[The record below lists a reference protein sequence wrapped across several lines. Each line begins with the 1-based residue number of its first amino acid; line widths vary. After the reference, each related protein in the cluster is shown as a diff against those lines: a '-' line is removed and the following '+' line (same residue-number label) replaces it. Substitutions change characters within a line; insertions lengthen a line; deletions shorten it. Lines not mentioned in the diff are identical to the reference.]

1 MLSIWHIGRSLG
13 VAFGGMTTDAPYKR
27 SYGFLRREACHG
39 GLPSLA
45 RKGRWTK
52 HGSDVVLLS
61 GGLSLCLFSGHSGRR
76 AAPHKLPQTGMPHG
90 KGTVRMKEKSIHM
103 AKCVLVYCL
112 GLFIM
117 AMGVSFSGTA
127 DLGMS
132 PVNSIP
138 YVLSEIFTALSM
150 GTWII
155 IIFSLYILIQFVIF
169 GRDFQPWRI
178 LQLICTTLFGYFT
191 DFTNFLADCFLP
203 DPAQMP
209 FSPAVV
215 YGVRL
220 LYLFISMVLIAL
232 GILFYLAPNLI
243 SLPGEDIMQVIAHK
257 LDKPLPVIKMCFD
270 CTVSLIALAISLAY
284 FRQFHG
290 IREGTVIAA
299 FGVGKILGLYEP
311 LKPALHRFMHGLEAE
326 EAL

>member
-1 MLSIWHIGRSLG
+1 
-13 VAFGGMTTDAPYKR
+13 
-27 SYGFLRREACHG
+27 
-39 GLPSLA
+39 
-45 RKGRWTK
+45 
-52 HGSDVVLLS
+52 
-61 GGLSLCLFSGHSGRR
+61 
-76 AAPHKLPQTGMPHG
+76 
-90 KGTVRMKEKSIHM
+90 MKEKSIEM

-117 AMGVSFSGTA
+117 ALGVSFSGTA

-138 YVLSEIFTALSM
+138 YVLSEIFTSLSM

-155 IIFSLYILIQFVIF
+155 IIFSLYILIQFVIL

-191 DFTNFLADCFLP
+191 DFTNFLADLFLP
-203 DPAQMP
+203 DPAQMT
-209 FSPAVV
+209 FAPAVV

-243 SLPGEDIMQVIAHK
+243 SLPGEGIMQVIAHK
-257 LDKPLPVIKMCFD
+257 LNKPLPVIKMCFD

-311 LKPALHRFMHGLEAE
+311 LKPAVHRFMHGLERE
-326 EAL
+326 ETVL

>member
-1 MLSIWHIGRSLG
+1 MLIIWH
-13 VAFGGMTTDAPYKR
+13 AKR
-27 SYGFLRREACHG
+27 SQRFAFARICGEANGKKTTLRTIARGSLPQQASFLLRKKAAGESTGDSRLSHRRSFPLP
-39 GLPSLA
+39 GLPA
-45 RKGRWTK
+45 
-52 HGSDVVLLS
+52 
-61 GGLSLCLFSGHSGRR
+61 GGAGTGHAKEERN
-76 AAPHKLPQTGMPHG
+76 
-90 KGTVRMKEKSIHM
+90 VRMKERSIEM

-117 AMGVSFSGTA
+117 ALGVSFSGTA

-138 YVLSEIFTALSM
+138 YVLSEIFTSLSM

-155 IIFSLYILIQFVIF
+155 IIFSLYILIQFVIL

-191 DFTNFLADCFLP
+191 DFTNFLADLFLP
-203 DPAQMP
+203 DPAQMT
-209 FSPAVV
+209 FAPAVV

-243 SLPGEDIMQVIAHK
+243 SLPGEGIMQVIAHK
-257 LDKPLPVIKMCFD
+257 LNKPLPVIKMCFD

-311 LKPALHRFMHGLEAE
+311 LKPAVHRFMHGLERE
-326 EAL
+326 ETAL